1 MAPVAEKAQQE
12 PQEPWFFTSV
22 TTPRVR
28 QSTLTGSEPLTLL
41 TLSSPSL
48 ANLPCVS
55 TSRGSGVEPEA
66 IMDTNSDS
74 SKSLNWFRPM
84 K

>member
-1 MAPVAEKAQQE
+1 MAPVAENAQQE
-12 PQEPWFFTSV
+12 PQEPWFFTPV

-28 QSTLTGSEPLTLL
+28 QSTLTGSELL